1 MKSKHITKEIIDSV
15 LWVNILFRGKVTF
28 CGSLGL
34 VLNGKLDRPIHDIDC
49 ITEEDLYGHFY
60 NEIGKYGMY
69 TSNSEKFEL
78 NGVEVKV
85 FKIISPWG
93 VNVDVMFRHDG
104 VEWERVF
111 LESTSIKVEKPEVAI
126 QVKKDYLKIVNR
138 TPNPEAVKKHTAD
151 LAYIALLP
159 RKENDT
165 IFIDGDFNDSY
176 ESKIQKSKKK
186 RKSLPRKKSKSL
198 PRVIQTREL
207 TQKEKEKGRSAN
219 YWQMTTQEQWAEDKR
234 LGILDWDGN

>member
-1 MKSKHITKEIIDSV
+1 
-15 LWVNILFRGKVTF
+15 
-28 CGSLGL
+28 
-34 VLNGKLDRPIHDIDC
+34 
-49 ITEEDLYGHFY
+49 
-60 NEIGKYGMY
+60 
-69 TSNSEKFEL
+69 
-78 NGVEVKV
+78 
-85 FKIISPWG
+85 
-93 VNVDVMFRHDG
+93 
-104 VEWERVF
+104 
-111 LESTSIKVEKPEVAI
+111 
-126 QVKKDYLKIVNR
+126 VNR

-176 ESKIQKSKKK
+176 EFKIQKSKKK
-186 RKSLPRKKSKSL
+186 SKSL
-198 PRVIQTREL
+198 PQVIQTREL